1 MMWQSLISST
11 FGVYSVS
18 LSLGCHA
25 RLSVQLPPATRES
38 VNLSRTQ
45 LTPAD
50 VLKWTLG
57 WMGYGVGGR
66 ADWVTQQA
74 GGERLE
80 KAMALAVMFRLT
92 QVCYFPP
99 KHTSII
105 LRVITRHTDNKT

>member
-1 MMWQSLISST
+1 M
-11 FGVYSVS
+11 YSVS

-25 RLSVQLPPATRES
+25 RLSVQLPPATRELA
-38 VNLSRTQ
+38 NLRPTQ

-57 WMGYGVGGR
+57 WRGYGVGGR
-66 ADWVTQQA
+66 AGWVTEQA
-74 GGERLE
+74 EGERLE

-92 QVCYFPP
+92 QVCYFPL
-99 KHTSII
+99 KHTTII